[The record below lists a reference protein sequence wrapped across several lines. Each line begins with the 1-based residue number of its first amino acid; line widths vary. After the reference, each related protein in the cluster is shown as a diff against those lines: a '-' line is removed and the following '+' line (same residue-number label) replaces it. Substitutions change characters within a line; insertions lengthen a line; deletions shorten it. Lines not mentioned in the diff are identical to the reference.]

1 MEINFMNLNSKMVI
15 TFIETFCFKNDN
27 FQTKFKNT
35 VQEISQKVPNSKL
48 TGVKYFVVEYQCQ

>member
-27 FQTKFKNT
+27 FQTKFKGK
-35 VQEISQKVPNSKL
+35 VQEVVSQKVPNSKL
-48 TGVKYFVVEYQCQ
+48 SGVK